1 MSQKGHIPG
10 WNYNLKSNATFTPS
24 KIGISGK
31 HGEYAYTLHLRPVMK
46 IVAAVYRGEAGVT
59 VTNYQRL

>member
-10 WNYNLKSNATFTPS
+10 WNFSLKSNATFTLS
-24 KIGISGK
+24 KVVISGK
-31 HGEYAYTLHLRPVMK
+31 HGGYVYTLHLRPVMT
-46 IVAAVYRGEAGVT
+46 IAAAVYRGEAGVT